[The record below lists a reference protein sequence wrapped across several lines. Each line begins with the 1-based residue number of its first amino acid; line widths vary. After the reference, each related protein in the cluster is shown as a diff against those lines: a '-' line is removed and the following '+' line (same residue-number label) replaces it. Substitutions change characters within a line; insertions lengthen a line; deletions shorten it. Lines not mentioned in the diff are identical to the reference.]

1 MRGLITIIYPRCLST
16 RFAIAGL
23 KVYHVQTSKDVDL
36 LRRVNP
42 LGNVLDRNIGYNYMS
57 AL

>member
-23 KVYHVQTSKDVDL
+23 KVYHVQTSTDVDL
-36 LRRVNP
+36 LQWLNP
-42 LGNVLDRNIGYNYMS
+42 YGNMLDRNIGYDYMS
-57 AL
+57 VS